1 MAKLAKDWK
10 VETQKDHFPHYFYL
24 ENLKATI
31 YYVGEIPEY
40 QFFEPKR
47 TSESEYLEMV
57 QEFKNKPWSFL
68 SVSENYILGDCKAL
82 YQVLITFFQ
91 NLANKFLGVFRQS
104 FHGSLKELFFWF
116 LTTT

>member
-1 MAKLAKDWK
+1 MSLTVKQGGKTLIKINDSIRLLPSLGPGLVQDQGALAKLAKDYQ

-31 YYVGEIPEY
+31 NYVGKIPEY

-57 QEFKNKPWSFL
+57 QEFKNK
-68 SVSENYILGDCKAL
+68 
-82 YQVLITFFQ
+82 
-91 NLANKFLGVFRQS
+91 
-104 FHGSLKELFFWF
+104 
-116 LTTT
+116 